1 MLRQDTVFF
10 DVYPTGVIQ
19 ERLNHDAEDLASKV
33 FHLPIQVLNCFFII
47 ASNVVAIARMDR
59 QLLLVCMAPLPVVVL
74 VQRLFIGKM
83 ERLHQRGRKVAEH
96 AVANTNEVIKELRTV
111 RSFAMEEE
119 EAETFD
125 ARTQYKSAIEERT
138 SAVHHCLFIAPLV
151 VMFTGTRLLATYM
164 SGGFVASRL
173 ITVGMAVQAGMAA
186 EHLQHCLRDL
196 THQLPQFV
204 KALAPLSRICDAIN
218 SEPRIEPMPS
228 APPKLAPRTIAGRI
242 DFVDVDFTFPSEPQK
257 QILHGLSF
265 AALPGQKVAF
275 VGTTGCGKST
285 AIQLIQRFYAPNAG
299 QILLDGTPLENY
311 DVHHL
316 RRQIS
321 VVAQDNVL
329 FSTTIRENITYG
341 LPRAQREVISDAQ
354 IEAACR
360 QANCW
365 EFIRS
370 FPRRL
375 ETYCGERGVK
385 LSGGQKQR
393 LAIARAIVR
402 NPTICLLDEATSALD
417 SKSEGLVQAALDN
430 WLGGDSGSANEA
442 DGDGDKGKAEG
453 DADADGARQQRG
465 CCIVVAHRLSTVR
478 GCDQILV
485 MDQVHARAAPPETA
499 TPFIQPATPYA
510 QPMHSLQPHVSSLQP
525 HVSQGRIVERG
536 THTELLRIPIEKDT
550 GGKMLSGWY
559 SDLWRTQMGEKDP
572 DGEVTAV
579 TEAASKAAAE
589 AEAATKADIA
599 CLEAENAQLKQQLER
614 LARAREDAEMSSA
627 ATTPKGATPPTSPS
641 VARSKEPSPA
651 ASPAARKPDSQKALW
666 PRNESCQSQ

>member
-1 MLRQDTVFF
+1 MLRGVLRQDTVFF

-33 FHLPIQVLNCFFII
+33 FHLPVQVLNCFFIV

-59 QLLLVCMAPLPVVVL
+59 QLLFVCMAPLPVVVL

-218 SEPRIEPMPS
+218 SEPRIEPVPS

-257 QILHGLSF
+257 QVLHGLSF

-321 VVAQDNVL
+321 VVAQL
-329 FSTTIRENITYG
+329 
-341 LPRAQREVISDAQ
+341 LQ
-354 IEAACR
+354 EAA
-360 QANCW
+360 
-365 EFIRS
+365 
-370 FPRRL
+370 P
-375 ETYCGERGVK
+375 
-385 LSGGQKQR
+385 
-393 LAIARAIVR
+393 
-402 NPTICLLDEATSALD
+402 
-417 SKSEGLVQAALDN
+417 
-430 WLGGDSGSANEA
+430 GSAA
-442 DGDGDKGKAEG
+442 YVPHLHG
-453 DADADGARQQRG
+453 RQ
-465 CCIVVAHRLSTVR
+465 
-478 GCDQILV
+478 
-485 MDQVHARAAPPETA
+485 
-499 TPFIQPATPYA
+499 
-510 QPMHSLQPHVSSLQP
+510 
-525 HVSQGRIVERG
+525 
-536 THTELLRIPIEKDT
+536 KD
-550 GGKMLSGWY
+550 
-559 SDLWRTQMGEKDP
+559 
-572 DGEVTAV
+572 
-579 TEAASKAAAE
+579 
-589 AEAATKADIA
+589 
-599 CLEAENAQLKQQLER
+599 
-614 LARAREDAEMSSA
+614 
-627 ATTPKGATPPTSPS
+627 
-641 VARSKEPSPA
+641 
-651 ASPAARKPDSQKALW
+651 
-666 PRNESCQSQ
+666 

>member
-1 MLRQDTVFF
+1 MLRGVLRQDTVFF

-33 FHLPIQVLNCFFII
+33 FHLPVQVLNCFFIV

-59 QLLLVCMAPLPVVVL
+59 QLLFVCMAPLPVVVL

-218 SEPRIEPMPS
+218 SEPRIEPVPS

-257 QILHGLSF
+257 QVLHGLSF

-299 QILLDGTPLENY
+299 QILLDGTPLESY

-329 FSTTIRENITYG
+329 FSTTIRENIIYG

-354 IEAACR
+354 IEAACKK
-360 QANCW
+360 ANCW
-365 EFIRS
+365 EFIRN

-402 NPTICLLDEATSALD
+402 SPTICLLDEATSALD

-442 DGDGDKGKAEG
+442 DTDGDKGKAEG
-453 DADADGARQQRG
+453 DANADGARQQSG
-465 CCIVVAHRLSTVR
+465 CCIVVAHRLSTIR

-499 TPFIQPATPYA
+499 TPCIQPAT
-510 QPMHSLQPHVSSLQP
+510 PMHSLQPHVHVSSLQP

-536 THTELLRIPIEKDT
+536 THTELLRIPIEKDA

-559 SDLWRTQMGEKDP
+559 SDLWNTQMGEKDP
-572 DGEVTAV
+572 DGDVTAL
-579 TEAASKAAAE
+579 TKAASKAAAE
-589 AEAATKADIA
+589 AEAATKADVA

-614 LARAREDAEMSSA
+614 LAYAREEAEMSSA
-627 ATTPKGATPPTSPS
+627 ATTPKGVTPPTSPS

-651 ASPAARKPDSQKALW
+651 LARRAQARQPEGAVAAQ
-666 PRNESCQSQ
+666 